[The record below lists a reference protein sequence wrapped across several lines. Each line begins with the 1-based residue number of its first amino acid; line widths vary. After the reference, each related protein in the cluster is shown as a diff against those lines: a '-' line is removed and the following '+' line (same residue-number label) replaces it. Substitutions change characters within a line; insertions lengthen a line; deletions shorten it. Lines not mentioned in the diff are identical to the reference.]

1 MSDVELGLLVIGIAS
16 IGGAA
21 GAKSGGQPAWK
32 GLTIV
37 LLSMLL
43 ADIVLRMVAAQNLLI
58 GLFLAI
64 LFACIIGGAM
74 KMSARQ
80 ISVVLI
86 GAIVI
91 LLPAGLVIAI

>member
-1 MSDVELGLLVIGIAS
+1 M
-16 IGGAA
+16 
-21 GAKSGGQPAWK
+21 
-32 GLTIV
+32 TIV